1 MILDTIFGCLEPY
14 ENQENADRGGKVRDF
29 FHKHRH
35 LFNALSKF
43 SLTLTQLLMLGFL
56 YSICD
61 ASKTNNRNYVEGD
74 FEFYEDDV
82 DSNNIQDIAY
92 IEVQIANPYSAGRQ
106 FADGLVNGQRTDQ
119 LPARKKYHGTEYK
132 IY

>member
-14 ENQENADRGGKVRDF
+14 KIGEHIGADGKVINVIDTDGN
-29 FHKHRH
+29 
-35 LFNALSKF
+35 LFMTLGKF

-74 FEFYEDDV
+74 FSFYQSVV

-92 IEVQIANPYSAGRQ
+92 IEVQIAKPYSAGRQ

>member
-1 MILDTIFGCLEPY
+1 MLDTIFGCLEPY
-14 ENQENADRGGKVRDF
+14 KNYLNTDLNGKVINFTDTAGY
-29 FHKHRH
+29 
-35 LFNALSKF
+35 LLITLGEF